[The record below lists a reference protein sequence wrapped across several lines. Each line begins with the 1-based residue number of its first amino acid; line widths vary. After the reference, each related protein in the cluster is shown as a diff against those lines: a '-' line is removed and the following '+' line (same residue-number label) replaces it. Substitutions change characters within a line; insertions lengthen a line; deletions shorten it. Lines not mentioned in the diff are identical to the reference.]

1 MKKALANIKNNYQ
14 LYIAAL
20 TVAAISA
27 CFIYGQT
34 QKAQAQNARIAIEKT
49 R

>member
-20 TVAAISA
+20 TIATISA
-27 CFIYGQT
+27 CFIYGQC
-34 QKAQAQNARIAIEKT
+34 QKAQAAQVRQAIEKT
-49 R
+49 K